1 MSRIQVLTAEQ
12 TPAAARP
19 LLDGVQKAYGMVPN
33 VFKVLAHSPAAL
45 GSYLQFHQ
53 ANETTSLTA
62 RQRETVSLAVSQ
74 ANGCEYCLSVHSL
87 VGSKVG
93 LSAEE
98 LLSARDGSLDAYADF
113 AREVTASRGQV
124 SDEVLT
130 KARAGGLS
138 DAVIIEVISQVTLL
152 VFTNL
157 LNNVARTTLDFP
169 PVQL

>member
-12 TPAAARP
+12 TPAGARP

-93 LSAEE
+93 LSPDE
-98 LLSARDGSLDAYADF
+98 LLSARAGNLDAYADF
-113 AREVTASRGQV
+113 AREVTASRGQI
-124 SDEVLT
+124 SDEVLAN
-130 KARAGGLS
+130 ARAGGLS
-138 DAVIIEVISQVTLL
+138 DAVIIEIISQVTLL

-157 LNNVARTTLDFP
+157 LNNVAKTTLDFP

>member
-12 TPAAARP
+12 TPTAARP

-33 VFKVLAHSPAAL
+33 VFKVLANSPAAL

-62 RQRETVSLAVSQ
+62 RQREIVSLAVSQ

-124 SDEVLT
+124 SDEVLA

-138 DAVIIEVISQVTLL
+138 DEVIIDIISQVTLL